1 MVFIDGWW
9 EALPFTVPV
18 AVATQC
24 RQIVCDTFDPARI
37 GVIDRHMQV
46 ACRSVVIPRSPRGQ
60 GITQHHVGV
69 KRYLWIRVQI
79 PNTPAGPLQR
89 QLRVVVSATKS
100 YSTTYRGDVV
110 TEETSAATPARP
122 WCQTKRS
129 RRRSGIAGSTSA
141 SWPVKSTGSPSV
153 AVMSGFTSWSAV
165 QPFGL
170 AR

>member
-1 MVFIDGWW
+1 MSTVPVWRPRPLDPAAKETPTGLMVFINGWW

-24 RQIVCDTFDPARI
+24 LQIVCDTFDPARI

-46 ACRSVVIPRSPRGQ
+46 AGRSVVIPRSPRGQ

-79 PNTPAGPLQR
+79 PNTLAEPLQR
-89 QLRVVVSATKS
+89 WLSR
-100 YSTTYRGDVV
+100 
-110 TEETSAATPARP
+110 TSAATPARP

-129 RRRSGIAGSTSA
+129 RRRSGIAGSTPA
-141 SWPVKSTGSPSV
+141 
-153 AVMSGFTSWSAV
+153 
-165 QPFGL
+165 
-170 AR
+170 